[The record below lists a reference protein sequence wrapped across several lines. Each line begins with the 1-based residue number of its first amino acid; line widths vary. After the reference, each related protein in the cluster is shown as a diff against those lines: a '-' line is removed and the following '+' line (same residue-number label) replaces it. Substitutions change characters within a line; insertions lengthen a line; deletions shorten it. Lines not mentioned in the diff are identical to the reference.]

1 MSDKTSAKPLRVLHV
16 LSELRPSG
24 AETMLVAAAPLFQ
37 SQGVV
42 AEVLAT
48 GAVPGPYA
56 KRFEDVGYRV
66 HHLPFSRTPGFF
78 WKQRKIMQTGHYD
91 VIHLHCE
98 NGNFWQG
105 LMALSVRP
113 PVVLRTIHNAFAF
126 TGNLRWRRGWQRRLL
141 QRLGVEHVSISDSV
155 SNTELRY
162 YRLPTTL
169 IWNWYDSLHF
179 AATIPEARASART
192 AFGLNENDFVIASIG
207 NCSEVKNHTAIIEAM
222 ALMPAEQRPVY
233 LHAGIE
239 EAGQPERELAQR
251 LGVSDHT
258 RFLGGVGDVLPLLQA
273 ADAFVMPSLYEGFG
287 IAAIEALATGLPALF
302 ADVAGLKD
310 FRTDFPHLVYCG
322 TSTAEVST
330 GLQTLRA
337 MPVAHKADIQRQ
349 YPAIAQRLFGLERGV
364 QEYLTLY
371 RGDALY
377 SAPRSLTQA
386 SGEHHA

>member
-1 MSDKTSAKPLRVLHV
+1 MNDKPLRVLHV

-24 AETMLVAAAPLFQ
+24 AETMLVAAAPIFQ
-37 SQGVV
+37 SEGVV

-56 KRFEDVGYRV
+56 KRFEDAGYRV

-78 WKQRKIMQTGHYD
+78 WEQRRIMQAGRYD

-126 TGNLRWRRGWQRRLL
+126 TGNLQWRRGWQRRLL
-141 QRLGVEHVSISDSV
+141 QRLGIEHVSISDSV
-155 SNTELRY
+155 SDTELHH
-162 YRLPTTL
+162 YRLATTL
-169 IWNWYDSLHF
+169 IWNWYDSLRF
-179 AATIPEARASART
+179 TATSPEAWVSARA
-192 AFGLNENDFVIASIG
+192 AFGLNENDFVIVSIG

-239 EAGQPERELAQR
+239 EAGQPERELARQ
-251 LGVSDHT
+251 LGVADHI

-273 ADAFVMPSLYEGFG
+273 ADAFMMPSLYEGFG

-310 FRTDFPHLVYCG
+310 FRADFPHLVYSG
-322 TSTAEVST
+322 TSAEDVAT
-330 GLQTLRA
+330 GLETLRT
-337 MPVAHKADIQRQ
+337 MPVTHKTTIQQQ
-349 YPAIAQRLFGLERGV
+349 YPAIAQQLFGLERGV
-364 QEYLTLY
+364 REYLTLY
-371 RGDALY
+371 RGDVL
-377 SAPRSLTQA
+377 SPAPRSSAQA
-386 SGEHHA
+386 SREHHA

>member
-1 MSDKTSAKPLRVLHV
+1 MSDKMNDKPLRVLHV

-56 KRFEDVGYRV
+56 KRFEDAGYRI
-66 HHLPFSRTPGFF
+66 HHLPFSRTPRFF
-78 WKQRKIMQTGHYD
+78 WEQRKIMKAGNYD
-91 VIHLHCE
+91 VINLHCE

-105 LMALSVRP
+105 LIALSVRP
-113 PVVLRTIHNAFAF
+113 PVVLRIIHNAFSF
-126 TGNLRWRRGWQRRLL
+126 TGNLQWRRGWQRRLL

-155 SNTELRY
+155 TDTELRH
-162 YRLPTTL
+162 YRLATTL
-169 IWNWYDSLHF
+169 IWNWYDSLRF
-179 AATIPEARASART
+179 TATSPEARAAART
-192 AFGLNENDFVIASIG
+192 AFGLSENDFVIASIG

-222 ALMPAEQRPVY
+222 ALLPVEQRPIY

-258 RFLGGVGDVLPLLQA
+258 RFLGGVADVLPMLQA
-273 ADAFVMPSLYEGFG
+273 ADAFVMPSIYEGFG

-302 ADVAGLKD
+302 TDVAGLKD
-310 FRTDFPHLVYCG
+310 FRMDFPHLVYCG
-322 TSTAEVST
+322 TSAAEVST

-337 MPVAHKADIQRQ
+337 MPVTHKTAIQQQ

-364 QEYLTLY
+364 REYLTLY

-377 SAPRSLTQA
+377 PTRSSIQA
-386 SGEHHA
+386 SGKPHA

>member
-1 MSDKTSAKPLRVLHV
+1 MNDKPLRVLHV

-48 GAVPGPYA
+48 GAAPGPYA
-56 KRFEDVGYRV
+56 KRFEDAGYRV
-66 HHLPFSRTPGFF
+66 HHLPFSRTPRFF
-78 WKQRKIMQTGHYD
+78 WEQRKIMQAGRYD

-105 LMALSVRP
+105 LTALSVRP

-126 TGNLRWRRGWQRRLL
+126 TGNLQWRRGWQRRLL

-155 SNTELRY
+155 TDTELRHY
-162 YRLPTTL
+162 ELATTL
-169 IWNWYDSLHF
+169 IWNWYDSLRF
-179 AATIPEARASART
+179 TATSPDARASART
-192 AFGLNENDFVIASIG
+192 AFGLDENDFVIASIG

-222 ALMPAEQRPVY
+222 ALMPVEKRPVY

-239 EAGQPERELAQR
+239 EMGQPERELAQR

-273 ADAFVMPSLYEGFG
+273 ADAFMMPSIYEGFG

-302 ADVAGLKD
+302 TDCPGLRD
-310 FRTDFPHLVYCG
+310 FRSQFPGLVY
-322 TSTAEVST
+322 TQVDAKSVAE
-330 GLQTLRA
+330 GLQRLMSITENER
-337 MPVAHKADIQRQ
+337 VAILSA
-349 YPAIAQRLFGLERGV
+349 YPQTTRKLFGMERGV
-364 QEYLTLY
+364 REYLDTY
-371 RGDALY
+371 HG
-377 SAPRSLTQA
+377 TQRPA
-386 SGEHHA
+386 